1 VLVREDASA
10 FLAGVQVE
18 LVRLYAQHGAVD
30 ASRGSERKQAP
41 VCLSASKGLSLCV
54 RTDEENGKDRKL
66 VALGVTMQRKNE
78 PRREKFKAAL
88 TLCLRRA
95 GELDDVQVDEGQEE
109 LATATV

>member
-1 VLVREDASA
+1 MQNELAEASMLAGGSNANWNWIVLVREDASA

-54 RTDEENGKDRKL
+54 WTDEENGKDRKL
-66 VALGVTMQRKNE
+66 VALGVTMPKEKRTTK
-78 PRREKFKAAL
+78 RE
-88 TLCLRRA
+88 
-95 GELDDVQVDEGQEE
+95 V
-109 LATATV
+109 